1 MTKLG
6 ALNIP
11 GSYKHCHKSTQLLVA
26 GLPQTQFTTVL
37 MKVICK
43 PIKKFEFQHLNRVSN
58 PKTEYGSP
66 VQLLVE
72 LT

>member
-1 MTKLG
+1 MTKWEQ
-6 ALNIP
+6 LNIP
-11 GSYKHCHKSTQLLVA
+11 ATCTYRPKSTQLLVT

-43 PIKKFEFQHLNRVSN
+43 PIKKFEFQDLNRVSN